1 MFRQIQCLLRVIL
14 KLKILVLFILTIQQL
29 NAQPINIYDG
39 NQNNFI
45 IKNIEIYEDK
55 STELSAKEVLDIDSF
70 TLHKSYPINLGLTN
84 SSFWLKIYIQNNSN
98 SNNLIFGVQ
107 NPLIDEIE
115 LYNISSKQPVLNSIL
130 GDNHPFSDRKY
141 NHQHFLF
148 DINLPNKDT
157 SILLVKI
164 KSWEQL
170 IFLPYLSTPIATL
183 ESKLTQD
190 LLFGIFFGIMLVLV
204 LYNLF
209 IFFSTK
215 DIGYL
220 YYVVYIFLISSTQ
233 AALNGY
239 INRFIFQ
246 EQPYLS
252 NISLIL
258 FNSLAGIA
266 AVKFI
271 QHFLNTKNQVP
282 TLNKGYIV
290 INFIYIAGIITVL
303 FGELQTSHRLMDM
316 GGALIAFY
324 SLFIAIKLAKRA
336 NRSAKYFLAAWSM
349 FLVGVILFVLKNFGV
364 LPSNNL
370 TNHTLTAGVAM
381 EGILLSFAL
390 AARINDYKKEKELLQ
405 QQAFSALKEKEQL
418 ATQQNI
424 ILEQN
429 VNERTAELNQT
440 LNNLKETQSQLV
452 DAEKMASLGLLT
464 AGIAHEIN
472 NPINFVSSNI
482 SPLRQDIDDLI
493 AIISKYEE
501 VDDSSNISAKL
512 KEIDQLK
519 SELDYNFLKDEL
531 KTIINSIENGA
542 FRTHEIVRSLRTFS
556 RLDEGD
562 LMFAD
567 INEGITSTL
576 TLLKSKL
583 SGIEVI
589 TKLEKLPKIECYLG
603 KLNQVFMNLVSNAI
617 DAIDENKAYI
627 KKGIITI
634 ETIEEETNI
643 KISISD
649 NGTGIPNEIK
659 EKIFDPFFTTKE
671 VGKGTGLGLSIVYRI
686 INNHKGTIGVTSE
699 KNQGTIFIIS
709 IPKNR
714 IN

>member
-1 MFRQIQCLLRVIL
+1 MMKNYFNYFIFSLFFLLSNYIVKANSSEKIEIFNSDSK
-14 KLKILVLFILTIQQL
+14 KLIGKTIYYLEDKNNTYTIDEVMASDSFQKSDKDVPNFGITDSYYWIKFTISNNTDNELFMEL
-29 NAQPINIYDG
+29 AQPIMDEIEFYNSIDSTT
-39 NQNNFI
+39 NFE
-45 IKNIEIYEDK
+45 IKKAGEIYPFSEREFNFTNYVFNLTINKGETRTYFLKIK
-55 STELSAKEVLDIDSF
+55 STEQIQVPIYIGSLLSIAESSNTFSF
-70 TLHKSYPINLGLTN
+70 YSALFLGIMTVMILYNFFIYISTKDKSYIFYVLYITTLMFTQLCPKGITFQYFWPN
-84 SSFWLKIYIQNNSN
+84 SSWLAVHSM
-98 SNNLIFGVQ
+98 F
-107 NPLIDEIE
+107 
-115 LYNISSKQPVLNSIL
+115 IL
-130 GDNHPFSDRKY
+130 PS
-141 NHQHFLF
+141 
-148 DINLPNKDT
+148 
-157 SILLVKI
+157 LVGI
-164 KSWEQL
+164 
-170 IFLPYLSTPIATL
+170 
-183 ESKLTQD
+183 
-190 LLFGIFFGIMLVLV
+190 FGIFFFNNFLKTKELLPIAGKIFKVIVFVYLVVLFLVLINEYKTSYMIMELAAMTV
-204 LYNLF
+204 SLLLLLF
-209 IFFSTK
+209 A
-215 DIGYL
+215 
-220 YYVVYIFLISSTQ
+220 FLI
-233 AALNGY
+233 L
-239 INRFIFQ
+239 R
-246 EQPYLS
+246 
-252 NISLIL
+252 
-258 FNSLAGIA
+258 
-266 AVKFI
+266 
-271 QHFLNTKNQVP
+271 
-282 TLNKGYIV
+282 KGY
-290 INFIYIAGIITVL
+290 
-303 FGELQTSHRLMDM
+303 QP
-316 GGALIAFY
+316 
-324 SLFIAIKLAKRA
+324 
-336 NRSAKYFLAAWSM
+336 AKYFLIAWSL
-349 FLVGVILFVLKNFGV
+349 FLSGIFLWVLKDLGV
-364 LPSNNL
+364 LPYNNL
-370 TNHTLTAGVAM
+370 TNNSMQIGAAVET
-381 EGILLSFAL
+381 ILLSFAL

-501 VDDSSNISAKL
+501 VDDSSNLSAKL

-567 INEGITSTL
+567 INEGITSTI

-603 KLNQVFMNLVSNAI
+603 KLNQVFMNLINNAI
-617 DAIDENKAYI
+617 DAVNENKTHI
-627 KKGIITI
+627 KKGIITV

-649 NGTGIPNEIK
+649 NGSGIPDEIK

-699 KNQGTIFIIS
+699 KNQGTIFIIT

>member
-1 MFRQIQCLLRVIL
+1 MMKNYFNYFIFSLFFLLSNYIVKANSSEKIEIFNRDSK
-14 KLKILVLFILTIQQL
+14 KLIGKTIYYLEDKNNTYTIDEVMVSDSFQKSDKDVPNFGITDSYYWIKFTISNNTDNDLFMEL
-29 NAQPINIYDG
+29 AQPIMDEIEFYNSIDSTT
-39 NQNNFI
+39 NFE
-45 IKNIEIYEDK
+45 IKKAGEIYPFSEREFNFTNYVFNLTISKGETRTYFLKIK
-55 STELSAKEVLDIDSF
+55 STEQIQVPIYIGSLLSVAESSNTFSF
-70 TLHKSYPINLGLTN
+70 YSALFLGIMTVMILYNFFIYISTKDKSYIFYVLYITTLMFTQLCPKGITFQYFWPN
-84 SSFWLKIYIQNNSN
+84 SSWLAVHSM
-98 SNNLIFGVQ
+98 F
-107 NPLIDEIE
+107 
-115 LYNISSKQPVLNSIL
+115 IL
-130 GDNHPFSDRKY
+130 PS
-141 NHQHFLF
+141 
-148 DINLPNKDT
+148 
-157 SILLVKI
+157 LVGI
-164 KSWEQL
+164 
-170 IFLPYLSTPIATL
+170 
-183 ESKLTQD
+183 
-190 LLFGIFFGIMLVLV
+190 FGIFFFNNFLKTKELLPIAGKIFKVIVFVYLVVLFLALINEYKTSYMIMELAAMTVSL
-204 LYNLF
+204 LMLLF
-209 IFFSTK
+209 A
-215 DIGYL
+215 
-220 YYVVYIFLISSTQ
+220 FLI
-233 AALNGY
+233 L
-239 INRFIFQ
+239 R
-246 EQPYLS
+246 
-252 NISLIL
+252 
-258 FNSLAGIA
+258 
-266 AVKFI
+266 
-271 QHFLNTKNQVP
+271 
-282 TLNKGYIV
+282 KGY
-290 INFIYIAGIITVL
+290 
-303 FGELQTSHRLMDM
+303 QP
-316 GGALIAFY
+316 
-324 SLFIAIKLAKRA
+324 
-336 NRSAKYFLAAWSM
+336 AKYFLIAWSL
-349 FLVGVILFVLKNFGV
+349 FLSGIFLWVLKDLGV
-364 LPSNNL
+364 LPYNNL
-370 TNHTLTAGVAM
+370 TNNSMQIGAAVET
-381 EGILLSFAL
+381 ILLSFAL

-501 VDDSSNISAKL
+501 VDDSSNLSAKL

-519 SELDYNFLKDEL
+519 SELDYNFLKAEL

-603 KLNQVFMNLVSNAI
+603 KLNQVFMNLISNAI
-617 DAIDENKAYI
+617 DAIDENKAHI

-643 KISISD
+643 KIIISD

-699 KNQGTIFIIS
+699 KNQGTIFIIT